1 MNGIRNLARGMVVQS
16 THELRFV
23 VEEKRG
29 TVHVVMMWVAR
40 VGVFE
45 ALDVR
50 DVRMV
55 LVVRTEPV
63 ETAFV

>member
-1 MNGIRNLARGMVVQS
+1 MQS
-16 THELRFV
+16 THESRFV